1 MRKTIQGMQLFNYLQ
16 IYLVVIKHVQFLYFN
31 RYLVTRLK
39 NLNYKRK
46 KLSTCVREENCGTKV
61 TLPSVQQPC
70 LTDGDIEFF
79 KNCVLPQQKSA
90 LEERLRNTVKG
101 RNLMCASGAN
111 IRSSFPFY
119 FVDSELVTNNIH
131 IVVCSNKKWDNFR
144 IVIIPTDHI
153 VDPNWS

>member
-70 LTDGDIEFF
+70 LTDGDIEFLRIVF
-79 KNCVLPQQKSA
+79 CLSRNQHWKKGLEIQSRQEILCVLAVQ
-90 LEERLRNTVKG
+90 
-101 RNLMCASGAN
+101 
-111 IRSSFPFY
+111 I
-119 FVDSELVTNNIH
+119 FVAVFLSILLI
-131 IVVCSNKKWDNFR
+131 
-144 IVIIPTDHI
+144 
-153 VDPNWS
+153 PNW